1 MTIDLYVDTSR
12 KGISMAVATSGQPVN
27 ARTTDASARVYEEIV
42 NTEARGEILGESL
55 DTLLTRVGAT
65 LDDVKRV
72 MVTLGPGSFSGL
84 RTGVA
89 FCQGLCFSGKR
100 ELYGVTT
107 LQALACFAHD
117 AAGNTPAG
125 TVAGKECAEIAVVI
139 RARTGFWYLR
149 LNGEEFFIET
159 PEVIE
164 RIKNAKVKAIV
175 ADAPAQEDEALKAF
189 FNSQGDPRLRGD
201 DNLGSENDCNR
212 IQIVSDTGKPLD
224 MWAPLFS
231 TVKPSLIQEANY
243 IQPSYFEKLK
253 S

>member
-1 MTIDLYVDTSR
+1 MELKTMILDLYVDTSR
-12 KGISMAVATSGQPVN
+12 KGISMALATSGQPEG
-27 ARTTDASARVYEEIV
+27 AQSVYEEIV

-55 DTLLTRVGAT
+55 DTLL
-65 LDDVKRV
+65 KRV

-89 FCQGLCFSGKR
+89 FCQGLSFSGKR

-107 LQALACFAHD
+107 LQALACFA
-117 AAGNTPAG
+117 GNAQQSQNPET
-125 TVAGKECAEIAVVI
+125 AVII

-159 PEVIE
+159 PDVVS
-164 RIKNAKVKAIV
+164 RIKTAQVKTVV
-175 ADAPAQEDEALKAF
+175 ADDAALADETLKATF
-189 FNSQGDPRLRGD
+189 DA
-201 DNLGSENDCNR
+201 LGAKTVR
-212 IQIVSDTGKPLD
+212 DTGNPLS
-224 MWAPLFS
+224 MWAPLFD

-253 S
+253 A